1 MIKSGLEIKKADTEI
16 RDKVMTVMYV
26 NKQLNSYNN
35 YVTLKDYPRALDS
48 LLSGLKRYEK
58 YLALA
63 DELGIKSDL
72 DYVRGQMLAELE
84 RVYGI
89 KEREAINLT
98 EIEDSVEYTTRIYKL
113 AENVQE
119 EKEEVEYLP

>member
-1 MIKSGLEIKKADTEI
+1 M
-16 RDKVMTVMYV
+16 
-26 NKQLNSYNN
+26 
-35 YVTLKDYPRALDS
+35 KDYPRALDS